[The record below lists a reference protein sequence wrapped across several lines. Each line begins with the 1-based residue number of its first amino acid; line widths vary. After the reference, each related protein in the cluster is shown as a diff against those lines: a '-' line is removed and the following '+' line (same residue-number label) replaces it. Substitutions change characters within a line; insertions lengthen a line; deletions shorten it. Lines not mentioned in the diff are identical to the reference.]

1 MNLKLQALY
10 GSDRNGLICGFL
22 FESGGHGTHIDLD
35 GALKWLK
42 APQAAAEG
50 SFVWLHFN
58 LSDATSEAWI
68 RNHLEVVP
76 EFFEALH
83 QGSRSTRIEDAGDTL
98 VAVVNDVAFEFAFD
112 PSEIASLWINV
123 GPRIA
128 ISARSHPLRSIDR
141 LRHAVKEGW
150 RFDSSVAFLN
160 RLLHDQGDVLVRI
173 VREATLRVD
182 AVEDGLL
189 AGRLQPKRVEL
200 GKLRRVLVRLQRL
213 LAPEPGAL
221 FRLLRQ
227 PPPWISAQAL
237 DDLRQATEEFTLTI
251 RDLAELQERIKLL
264 QEEIAAQ
271 VGAQTNRS
279 LFTLTVVTVL
289 ALPINIAAGL
299 LGMNVGG
306 IPLAKDEHG
315 FYIIVGIIFTF
326 TVLAGWLA
334 FRGRD

>member
-1 MNLKLQALY
+1 
-10 GSDRNGLICGFL
+10 LICGFF
-22 FESGGHGTHIDLD
+22 FEPGRPGSHIDLD
-35 GALKWLK
+35 AALQWLRS
-42 APQAAAEG
+42 PQAGAPG

-58 LSDATSEAWI
+58 LSDATAEAWI
-68 RNHLEVVP
+68 REHLPVVP

-83 QGSRSTRIEDAGDTL
+83 QGTRSTRIEDAGDTL

-123 GPRIA
+123 GPCIA

-141 LRHAVKEGW
+141 LRQAVKEGCP
-150 RFDSSVAFLN
+150 FDSSVAFLN

-227 PPPWISAQAL
+227 PPPWITAQAL

-289 ALPINIAAGL
+289 ALPINIVAGL

-306 IPLAKDEHG
+306 IPLAENDHG
-315 FYIIVGIIFTF
+315 FLVIVGIIVSF

-334 FRGRD
+334 FRRRE